1 MAIGDDGN
9 IIGYGTTAGGQ
20 THAFLL
26 AVPEPSTSALLA
38 LAAAGSIF
46 FTPPQ
51 IPDFAAAEREGLR
64 EAGGDKNSAPH
75 GAVRRAVAVDF
86 TRESFRS

>member
-46 FTPPQ
+46 SLRRKYQ
-51 IPDFAAAEREGLR
+51 ISPRR
-64 EAGGDKNSAPH
+64 GGR
-75 GAVRRAVAVDF
+75 V
-86 TRESFRS
+86 